1 MTAKR
6 ISNASALDDY
16 YLSIAAE
23 EARKGLRKGGIP
35 IGCVLVMDGVIIG
48 LGRNRRVQCG
58 DPIRHAELDAIRKA
72 GRRSAAEYKRMTVY
86 TTLSPCHMC
95 TGAILLYKI
104 PRVVIGDN
112 QTFEGPEWLLHR
124 YGVAL
129 AIVESSECRQLMQ
142 SFIEDNPSLWD
153 EDIGR

>member
-1 MTAKR
+1 MAAER

-23 EARKGLRKGGIP
+23 QARRGLRKGGIP
-35 IGCVLVMDGVIIG
+35 IGCVLVLNGVIVG
-48 LGRNRRVQCG
+48 RGRNRRVQRG
-58 DPIRHAELDAIRKA
+58 DPIRHAELDALRNA
-72 GRRSAAEYKRMTVY
+72 GRRSAAEYQRMTVY

-112 QTFEGPEWLLHR
+112 QTFKGPEWLLQR
-124 YGVAL
+124 YGVEL
-129 AIVESSECRQLMQ
+129 AIVQSPECRQLMQ